1 MVGLLLAA
9 LAGLVISLF
18 FRTGLLVLACAAFLL
33 VDILR
38 VIAKAAL
45 ALDDVLILFAYLS
58 ALQGGFM
65 LGAYLKHRRPGGDGS

>member
-45 ALDDVLILFAYLS
+45 ALDDILILFAYLS

-65 LGAYLKHRRPGGDGS
+65 LGAYLKHRRPGGNGS